1 MENTKKVTS
10 ITTDKVRKKLAR
22 AHVDATPIPRIIQAG
37 WGTGG
42 VDEEGNVLSPETTLT
57 KVPGELIR
65 NNIKSAAL
73 SEDGLGAIFI
83 AELMPG
89 EEGVLYQKISSVGL
103 YDEEGDLVLVKN
115 FTPKQMDSDS
125 KITIECTE
133 EF

>member
-10 ITTDKVRKKLAR
+10 ITTDKARAKLAKS
-22 AHVDATPIPRIIQAG
+22 HVDGTSIPKIIQAG

-42 VDEEGNVLSPETTLT
+42 VDEEGNVLSPQTTLI

-65 NNIKSAAL
+65 NNIKSATL
-73 SEDGLGAIFI
+73 SENGLGAIFI
-83 AELMPG
+83 AELMPH
-89 EEGVLYQKISSVGL
+89 EEGVINQKISSIGL

-115 FTPKQMDSDS
+115 FTQKQMDTDS

>member
-1 MENTKKVTS
+1 MAEIITS
-10 ITTDKVRKKLAR
+10 ITTNKARQKLAR
-22 AHVDATPIPRIIQAG
+22 AHYSGSTVPKITMAG

-42 VDEEGNVLSPETTLT
+42 VDINGDV
-57 KVPGELIR
+57 
-65 NNIKSAAL
+65 IKPSSAAAQVAGEIIKNKIKTSTL
-73 SEDGLGAIFI
+73 SQDGLSVVFT

-89 EEGVLYQKISSVGL
+89 ETGVLNQKISTVGL

-115 FTPKQMDSDS
+115 FTPKQMDADS